1 MGTKQSA
8 YAVSAAEFALTRPAA
23 APALEV
29 HERAVTQA
37 EIRGQVCPTPGGAA
51 FTLLGSDLFAQVGSQ
66 RSGISGISVRNSAVI
81 GDFSV
86 MSNARVSKPRFG
98 YRATSGT
105 G

>member
-1 MGTKQSA
+1 MGSRQSA
-8 YAVSAAEFALTRPAA
+8 YAVSAAASALTRPAA

-29 HERAVTQA
+29 RERAVTQA

-51 FTLLGSDLFAQVGSQ
+51 FTLLGSDLFAQVGFQ
-66 RSGISGISVRNSAVI
+66 RSGISARNSAVI

-86 MSNARVSKPRFG
+86 MSNASISKPRFG